1 MMSAKKE
8 IAIGET
14 GQRANSGNK
23 TIWLRRGAFIALIA
37 ALVAVTTTVLI
48 IGGTEPAN
56 AGFLG
61 IPCW

>member
-1 MMSAKKE
+1 MSAKKE
-8 IAIGET
+8 IAIRET
-14 GQRANSGNK
+14 EQRANSGNK
-23 TIWLRRGAFIALIA
+23 TIWLRRGAFIALVA

-48 IGGTEPAN
+48 IAGTEPAN

>member
-1 MMSAKKE
+1 MSAKKE
-8 IAIGET
+8 IAIRET
-14 GQRANSGNK
+14 EQRANSGNK

-48 IGGTEPAN
+48 IGGTEPGN

>member
-1 MMSAKKE
+1 MSAKKE
-8 IAIGET
+8 IAIRET
-14 GQRANSGNK
+14 EQRANNGNK
-23 TIWLRRGAFIALIA
+23 TIWLRRRAFIALIA

>member
-1 MMSAKKE
+1 MSAKKE
-8 IAIGET
+8 IAIRET
-14 GQRANSGNK
+14 GQRANGGNK

-48 IGGTEPAN
+48 IGGTEPGN

>member
-1 MMSAKKE
+1 MSAMKE
-8 IAIGET
+8 IAIRET

-23 TIWLRRGAFIALIA
+23 RIWLRRGAFIALVA

-56 AGFLG
+56 ACFLV
-61 IPCW
+61 IPYW